1 MIDADHAFA
10 SGFLWAAGIAFLAA
24 FALPLFLAPLLWA
37 RCFKWRIPEE
47 RNLVVYLGR
56 SLGAAGIAIV
66 WVSFQAARD
75 PENHP
80 YVFDLIIL
88 AGMLLTVVH
97 IWGAIKRTQPWT
109 ENLEILFY
117 VILTGAAIWAR
128 SSVL

>member
-1 MIDADHAFA
+1 M
-10 SGFLWAAGIAFLAA
+10 L
-24 FALPLFLAPLLWA
+24 LFWWFSPFPSFWP
-37 RCFKWRIPEE
+37 RCFKWRIPDES
-47 RNLVVYLGR
+47 NLLVYLGR

-66 WVSFQAARD
+66 WVSLQAARH

-80 YVFDLIIL
+80 YVFDLIVV
-88 AGMLLTVVH
+88 AGLLLTVVH

-128 SSVL
+128 SSVQVSR